1 MSVKQFS
8 VISAMLWAIIAS
20 GALQFPNP
28 SLDED
33 VANIGVPDG
42 WKIPK
47 TTAVKLVTD
56 KVTHGRKA
64 ARFDDGYV
72 LMFCDLEEQ
81 NLPGLNLQISF
92 DAAGSDGAELG
103 VIVGYNRAI
112 NGKITWGNSTIIWG
126 RKLQKDYEKINLS
139 LRLPDNAAKER
150 IYFGVYRSNKTGVV
164 WLDNFNLA
172 AGRGKALS
180 ADEQKAQTI
189 MARDWGY
196 LQSQAEQ
203 ALRIRND
210 HPELVAV
217 KQDAAAM
224 MQKIAS
230 GEAVPGSQEIH
241 AALLTNRSRLNRAL
255 LDSVPYAAWL
265 GDAYKR
271 AEPDEIVPQHRTEQ
285 MRLVTLGAEYQA
297 FGLSLANAL
306 NEPQTVT
313 IAIDGSEPLCDEI
326 NIRRQVFMTHWYQ
339 KEKALIA
346 DPLTLLPQDNR
357 HWSLTL
363 APGAIEKLYLSFKVK
378 SGISGQFPL
387 QIKVGNVNLQVT
399 VEAVAANLPNE
410 PFFAN
415 FQCMYPNLPPAG
427 RHPELTAKDLAEHYT
442 TGIEFPWIPKVKF
455 NGDGS
460 IAEED
465 FKGSNQNGWLRTYAR
480 EKIRLGLFWEG
491 GYQKFPTVPGKQL
504 PFVAQD
510 KLMPEWQNAYGNLL
524 AAWLKFAAQEGFGEE
539 NFLVWCM
546 DELGS
551 KEEFANP
558 PGSKVRIGIE
568 VYKLAQKTA
577 PKVPRMITA
586 GFYTMPE
593 DVAAFIPYVDI
604 ILPHWPM
611 PENLARWAPKDY
623 NPRKLFFEKTL
634 PLLKA
639 EREKRGLAI
648 WSYKV
653 DAGKKEP
660 ELNARVYP
668 ICAVGLG
675 FTGVGSWAY
684 NCSSGATW
692 DDTDGGI
699 LDYIFVYNGEEKHP
713 LNLQYNTTGEII
725 VPSIRWE
732 AFRMGIQ
739 DAKILLY
746 LKGKA
751 ESNEC
756 DPATAEEI
764 KKLLQEAE
772 AYGMRMDYSRDAIN
786 RISTRLRELMEKI
799 K

>member
-56 KVTHGRKA
+56 KVTHGGKA

-72 LMFCDLEEQ
+72 LMFCDLEEK

-103 VIVGYNRAI
+103 VIVGYNREI
-112 NGKITWGNSTIIWG
+112 NGKITWVNSTIVWG

-164 WLDNFNLA
+164 WLDNFNLV

-189 MARDWGY
+189 MVRDWGY

-217 KQDAAAM
+217 KQEAGAM

-230 GEAVPGSQEIH
+230 GEVVPGSQEIH
-241 AALLTNRSRLNRAL
+241 AALRSNQSRLNRVL
-255 LDSVPYAAWL
+255 LDGVPYAAWL

-271 AEPDEIVPQHRTEQ
+271 AEPDEIVPQHRIEQ

-387 QIKVGNVNLQVT
+387 QIKIGDVNLQVT

-442 TGIEFPWIPKVKF
+442 TGIEFPWIPRVKF
-455 NGDGS
+455 NADGS

-465 FKGSNQNGWLRTYAR
+465 FKGSNQNGWLRAYAR
-480 EKIRLGLFWEG
+480 EKIQLGLFWEG

-524 AAWLKFAAQEGFGEE
+524 AAWLKFAAEEGFGEE

-746 LKGKA
+746 LKGRA

-772 AYGMRMDYSRDAIN
+772 AYGMKMDYSRDAIN
-786 RISTRLRELMEKI
+786 RISTRLRELMGKI